1 MAVIVS
7 FDDFVPAARFDSIPW
22 EDAEIWEAATATGT
36 YTLID
41 TIALS
46 PVDADPADPAAR
58 DFSTNNGTA
67 DDQWYK
73 VRFVDGNGDVSE
85 YTEPIQNVQDDTYAV
100 AYATADELARILK
113 IRTPSADQ
121 TAAMNRVLTA
131 AALEIDAELGRA
143 GLFPSPYPP
152 LVVQVNLQRAAE
164 LWALQEIPTGI
175 VGIGGEFGA
184 THTARNTWDK
194 YAYTLAPL
202 KDSWGIA

>member
-7 FDDFVPAARFDSIPW
+7 FEDFIPAARFDSIAW
-22 EDAEIWEAATATGT
+22 EQVEIWEASTALGT

-41 TIALS
+41 TLTLS
-46 PVDADPADPAAR
+46 PVDADPADPASR
-58 DFSTNNGTA
+58 DFSTDNGTA

-73 VRFVDGNGDVSE
+73 VRFVDGNGDYSE

-100 AYATADELARILK
+100 AYATPDELARILK

-143 GLFPSPYPP
+143 GMFSSPYPP
-152 LVVQVNLQRAAE
+152 LVVHVNLQRAAE
-164 LWALQEIPTGI
+164 LWTLQEVPTGI
-175 VGIGGEFGA
+175 VGLGGEFGA
-184 THTARNTWDK
+184 THMARNTWDK

-202 KDSWGIA
+202 KDSWGLA